1 MVHIANPILKNG
13 ELEGIKEVLDSGML
27 AQGEVV
33 ADFEEEFA
41 DYVGASYAK
50 AIANGTA
57 ALDVAMKAIG
67 VKEGD
72 EVITS
77 PFSFIASANC
87 VLFQG
92 ARPVFADIRKET
104 FNLDPDKVQ
113 EKITDDTKAILPIH
127 LFGQPA
133 DMKAFKDIAED
144 HDLFL
149 VEDCAQAHGAEF
161 DGRKVGSIG
170 DIGTF
175 SFYPT
180 KNMTTGEGGMV
191 VTDEEE
197 LSEKA
202 DLVRDH
208 GQSEKY
214 SHDVLGYNFR
224 MTNIAAAIGRAQLD
238 RLEEWNEKRIDNAEK
253 LSSGIKDIEGLVAP
267 KVEDDVKHVFHQY
280 VIKVEEEYPLD
291 REELRERLHEN
302 DIGTAIH
309 YPKIIPEQPLYKEN
323 GFSGDGYENAKEC
336 AEKVFS
342 LPIHPK
348 VSESDI
354 RKMLNILEV

>member
-1 MVHIANPILKNG
+1 MVHIANPKLDNG

-33 ADFEEEFA
+33 ANFEKEFA
-41 DYVGASYAK
+41 DYIGVGHGK
-50 AIANGTA
+50 ATANGTS

-67 VKEGD
+67 IGEGD

-87 VLFQG
+87 VMFQG
-92 ARPVFADIRKET
+92 AKPVFADIKKDT
-104 FNLDPDKVQ
+104 FNLDPEKVR
-113 EKITDDTKAILPIH
+113 EKITEDTEAILPVH

-133 DMKAFKDIAED
+133 DMDAFVEIAEE
-144 HDLFL
+144 HDLYL
-149 VEDCAQAHGAEF
+149 IEDCAQAHGAEYK
-161 DGRKVGSIG
+161 GRKVGSIG
-170 DIGTF
+170 DMGAF

-191 VTDEEE
+191 VTDDED
-197 LSEKA
+197 LSERS

-214 SHDVLGYNFR
+214 THDMLGYNLR
-224 MTNIAAAIGRAQLD
+224 MTNLAAAIGRAQLE
-238 RLEEWNEKRIDNAEK
+238 RLDGWNDKRRKNAEM
-253 LSSGIKDIEGLVAP
+253 LTSGIEDIEGLTPPFVA
-267 KVEDDVKHVFHQY
+267 DDVKHVFHQY
-280 VIKVEEEYPLD
+280 VLKVEDDYPLS
-291 REELRERLHEN
+291 REELREKLHEN
-302 DIGTAIH
+302 DIGTAVH
-309 YPKIIPEQPLYKEN
+309 YPKVIPDQPLYEEK
-323 GFSGDGYENAKEC
+323 GYDSEEFENAREC

-348 VSESDI
+348 VSEEDVED
-354 RKMLNILEV
+354 MLEVLEV

>member
-1 MVHIANPILKNG
+1 MVHIANPKLDNG

-33 ADFEEEFA
+33 ANFEEEFA
-41 DYVGASYAK
+41 DYLGVGYGRAT
-50 AIANGTA
+50 ANGTS

-67 VKEGD
+67 VGEGD

-92 ARPVFADIRKET
+92 AKPVFADIREDT
-104 FNLDPDKVQ
+104 FNLDPEKVK
-113 EKITDDTKAILPIH
+113 EKITDDTKAILPVH

-133 DMKAFKDIAED
+133 DMNAFVDIAED
-144 HDLFL
+144 NDLYL
-149 VEDCAQAHGAEF
+149 IEDCAQAHGAEF
-161 DGRKVGSIG
+161 DGKKVGSIG
-170 DIGTF
+170 DAGAF

-191 VTDEEE
+191 VTDDKE
-197 LSEKA
+197 LSEQA

-214 SHDVLGYNFR
+214 THDMLGYNLR
-224 MTNIAAAIGRAQLD
+224 MTNLAAAIGRVQLENLD
-238 RLEEWNEKRIDNAEK
+238 EWNEKRIDNAEK
-253 LSSGIKDIEGLVAP
+253 LTSGIKGIEGLTAP
-267 KVEDDVKHVFHQY
+267 KVRDGVKHVFHQY
-280 VIKVEEEYPLD
+280 VIKVEDEYPLD
-291 REELRERLHEN
+291 RAELREKLHDD

-309 YPKIIPEQPLYKEN
+309 YPKIIPEQPLYKKD
-323 GFSGDGYENAKEC
+323 GFSSDGYENAQGC

-348 VSESDI
+348 VGEDDI
-354 RKMLNILEV
+354 RKILKVLEV